1 MTGSFKLPVIT
12 FGDALSQAWLAAR
25 GLDAFVNKEERM
37 DLPQPQLQQPVAL
50 LQALPPHAGVVSHA
64 PDANIRTAFHGT
76 WWYALWGLLRS
87 GRVLESND
95 ETKGHKF
102 WHPGAGRESV
112 RERAN
117 CAFLPRAAQEP
128 GVFER
133 RWSPRVLTAA
143 GGAEPLGLLEAARS
157 RGPNARAR
165 GSRLRTAQS
174 PMARGR
180 R

>member
-25 GLDAFVNKEERM
+25 GLDAFVNKEERK
-37 DLPQPQLQQPVAL
+37 DPPSLSCSNRWLFYRL
-50 LQALPPHAGVVSHA
+50 SPHAGVVSHA

-95 ETKGHKF
+95 ASKGHEF

-112 RERAN
+112 RGRAN
-117 CAFLPRAAQEP
+117 CA
-128 GVFER
+128 
-133 RWSPRVLTAA
+133 
-143 GGAEPLGLLEAARS
+143 RS
-157 RGPNARAR
+157 LSSVVASHLAHC
-165 GSRLRTAQS
+165 
-174 PMARGR
+174 
-180 R
+180 